1 MSEKSN
7 VTMRIKDN
15 RLTLRQ
21 GGEQISVSGA
31 EMWRML
37 QTQRRLKDLVACPKL
52 RRIK

>member
-1 MSEKSN
+1 MNEKSN

-15 RLTLRQ
+15 RLMLRQ

-37 QTQRRLKDLVACPKL
+37 QTQRRLKDLVAYPKL

>member
-15 RLTLRQ
+15 RLMLRQ

-31 EMWRML
+31 EVWRML
-37 QTQRRLKDLVACPKL
+37 QAQRRLKDLVAYPKL